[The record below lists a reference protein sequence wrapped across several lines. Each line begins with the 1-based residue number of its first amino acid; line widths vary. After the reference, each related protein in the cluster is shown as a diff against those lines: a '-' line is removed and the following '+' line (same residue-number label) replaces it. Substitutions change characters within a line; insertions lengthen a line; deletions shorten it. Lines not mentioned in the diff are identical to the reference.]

1 MAEEFPTTLGFALL
15 GLAHQEPRTG
25 YGLRKVFETS
35 PMGRFSSSPGS
46 IYPALRKLEEA
57 GLIEARETDAK
68 ALYHLTPKGKR
79 TLVGWL
85 GRPVRAQD
93 YDRDPDA
100 VLLRFAFLDML
111 NEPARTIAFLDSFE
125 CAVAENLAALKAFL
139 DSADG
144 GTLSLHGALAVEHG
158 AAAHEAALAWAR
170 RARRVI
176 AAHTSPARRRAQS

>member
-57 GLIEARETDAK
+57 GLIEARETGAK
-68 ALYHLTPKGKR
+68 AFYFLTPKGKR
-79 TLVGWL
+79 TLFAWL
-85 GRPVRAQD
+85 GKPVGAHD

-111 NEPARTIAFLDSFE
+111 SEPAATIAFLDSFE
-125 CAVAENLAALKAFL
+125 RAVGENLAAIKAFL
-139 DSADG
+139 GSEEG
-144 GTLSLHGALAVEHG
+144 KTLPLHGLLAVEYG
-158 AAAHEAALAWAR
+158 VAAQEAALAWAQ
-170 RARRVI
+170 RAKRVI
-176 AAHTSPARRRAQS
+176 GARASSAKRKALS